1 MGKWN
6 VNDLASFIFQELL
19 MELIQKLKNNNKNQ
33 VSTRGS
39 SQTKKRDRK
48 RKSNDSVEDIDDYNS
63 NEEQTVN
70 NKTTKPVN
78 NPYQTRNRT
87 SIQNQNQQNDQSRS
101 QPINLPNQQT
111 KSPSVVNRQTNS
123 PKSPAIRSKNPSTDK
138 QQEKSLSD
146 NSKQQQKLSPNAR
159 KRTSRS
165 DVVEKDEIKKVKKSN
180 KDNEQVEND
189 DDELSRDGIDISSV
203 IENKPRRR
211 QKFTIEDDK
220 ILTKHLTK
228 ANREPDSK
236 FWEWL
241 EKHYP
246 NHTAFSWRNRFNND
260 RIRFRNLANE
270 MMGDESNND
279 DNTNDDVRSNDS
291 FEEGP
296 MNSKRKNRPS
306 VVEHLSRKQR
316 FEQEKLNIDNRKLF
330 SESDDSNENENENE
344 NQNTDFSE
352 DDGMNYINDLA
363 QKNGIKV
370 ETVFQL
376 LENFNYD
383 NNTLEE
389 FLREQR
395 NE

>member
-1 MGKWN
+1 
-6 VNDLASFIFQELL
+6 
-19 MELIQKLKNNNKNQ
+19 
-33 VSTRGS
+33 
-39 SQTKKRDRK
+39 
-48 RKSNDSVEDIDDYNS
+48 
-63 NEEQTVN
+63 
-70 NKTTKPVN
+70 
-78 NPYQTRNRT
+78 
-87 SIQNQNQQNDQSRS
+87 
-101 QPINLPNQQT
+101 
-111 KSPSVVNRQTNS
+111 
-123 PKSPAIRSKNPSTDK
+123 
-138 QQEKSLSD
+138 
-146 NSKQQQKLSPNAR
+146 
-159 KRTSRS
+159 
-165 DVVEKDEIKKVKKSN
+165 
-180 KDNEQVEND
+180 
-189 DDELSRDGIDISSV
+189 
-203 IENKPRRR
+203 
-211 QKFTIEDDK
+211 
-220 ILTKHLTK
+220 
-228 ANREPDSK
+228 
-236 FWEWL
+236 
-241 EKHYP
+241 
-246 NHTAFSWRNRFNND
+246 
-260 RIRFRNLANE
+260 